1 MALKDPTKANA
12 ADAPNTARQIP
23 CCPDL
28 ITDDHC
34 DVFQYKRI
42 LNYPVTLPAGN
53 VPSQQLTVE
62 VILHF
67 KFTRCTLGLT
77 LGDPAYSTTLLPGEK
92 VKLQSTDRKSRFTFD
107 SESKLST
114 RSEQI
119 SEEQYY
125 MTAFQNYVA
134 DGANS
139 QSGSALS
146 SDSSN
151 WNFHG
156 DAHGS
161 VGIGLF
167 GGSADAS
174 TNANGSHN
182 SKSVSD
188 YLNEQKSHAQGASSQ
203 SVGETQKAHSISIG
217 EVSTRTHVQ
226 GESEDQFES
235 SSREFSN
242 PNHCHAI
249 TFIFYRLNKKQKIT
263 YELDEIERRVLD
275 PAAPVRRPNY
285 TPLIKSAVG
294 VVPQDLTATS
304 QVFTNKELLVAGTQ
318 QGGGNTAGQFNLAG
332 ASFLQGFNQFQLAT
346 PISVDIRNA
355 ALKVVDAQLLA
366 EGLVDEQG
374 NTSDAIKKQIFFESD
389 FSLPTSGVIVKGCLD
404 DCDICEPKVHERLQL
419 ENALLKKQIDL
430 LEKSQEYRCCPSAP
444 VVTNV

>member
-1 MALKDPTKANA
+1 MPKENSKTKTTGNA
-12 ADAPNTARQIP
+12 ASNGVAIP

-28 ITDDHC
+28 IKDNHC

-42 LNYPVTLPAGN
+42 LNYPVTLPAAAN
-53 VPSQQLTVE
+53 LPSQQLTVE
-62 VILHF
+62 VVLHF

-92 VKLQSTDRKSRFTFD
+92 VRLQSTDRKSRFTLD
-107 SESKLST
+107 SETQIST

-125 MTAFQNYVA
+125 MTALQNYVT

-139 QSGSALS
+139 QSGSASS
-146 SDSSN
+146 SDSGN

-188 YLNEQKSHAQGASSQ
+188 YLNEQRSHAQGSATQ

-217 EVSTRTHVQ
+217 EVSSRTHIAT
-226 GESEDQFES
+226 ESEDQYEA

-249 TFIFYRLNKKQKIT
+249 TFLFYRLNKKQKVT
-263 YELDEIERRVLD
+263 YELVEIERRVLD
-275 PAAPVRRPNY
+275 PVAPVRRPLY
-285 TPLIKSAVG
+285 VPTLKSAVS
-294 VVPQDLTATS
+294 VVPQEMPATS
-304 QVFTNKELLVAGTQ
+304 KVFTSAELLVAGTNLTRNAFGVNQ
-318 QGGGNTAGQFNLAG
+318 ASSQFQAASQFQTASPISAAVRNTALAE
-332 ASFLQGFNQFQLAT
+332 
-346 PISVDIRNA
+346 VD
-355 ALKVVDAQLLA
+355 KQLLT
-366 EGLVDEQG
+366 EGLIDNNG
-374 NTSDAIKKQIFFESD
+374 KASTAIKNKINFVQE
-389 FSLPTSGVIVKGCLD
+389 FSLPTSGIIVKGCLD
-404 DCDICEPKVHERLQL
+404 DCDICEPEVKENLQL
-419 ENALLKKQIDL
+419 QNDLLRKQIQL
-430 LEKSQEYRCCPSAP
+430 LEKSQEYRCCPPAP

>member
-1 MALKDPTKANA
+1 MPPKDNSKTKTDKAANGGMA
-12 ADAPNTARQIP
+12 IP

-28 ITDDHC
+28 IKDDHC

-42 LNYPVTLPAGN
+42 LNYPVSLLAAANT
-53 VPSQQLTVE
+53 PSQQLTVE
-62 VILHF
+62 VVLHF

-92 VKLQSTDRKSRFTFD
+92 VRLQTTDRKSRFTFD
-107 SESKLST
+107 SETKIST

-125 MTAFQNYVA
+125 MTALQNYVT

-139 QSGSALS
+139 QSGNASS
-146 SDSSN
+146 SDSGN

-188 YLNEQKSHAQGASSQ
+188 YLNEQKSHAQGSATQ
-203 SVGETQKAHSISIG
+203 SVGETQKAHSVSIG
-217 EVSTRTHVQ
+217 EVSSRTHIA
-226 GESEDQFES
+226 GESEDQFEA

-249 TFIFYRLNKKQKIT
+249 TFLFYRLNKKQKIT
-263 YELDEIERRVLD
+263 YELVEIERRVLD
-275 PAAPVRRPNY
+275 PVAPVRRPLY
-285 TPLIKSAVG
+285 LPALKSAVA
-294 VVPQDLTATS
+294 VVPQDVAATSKIFTNTELLTA
-304 QVFTNKELLVAGTQ
+304 GTR
-318 QGGGNTAGQFNLAG
+318 LAG
-332 ASFLQGFNQFQLAT
+332 NAFGINQSAAQFQPAAQFQTAT
-346 PISVDIRNA
+346 PISAAIRNA
-355 ALKVVDAQLLA
+355 ALAEVNKQLLT
-366 EGLVDEQG
+366 EGLVDVNGKTSSTIKNQIYFEQ
-374 NTSDAIKKQIFFESD
+374 E
-389 FSLPTSGVIVKGCLD
+389 FSLPTSGIIVKGCLD
-404 DCDICEPKVHERLQL
+404 DCCVCEPEVKENLQL
-419 ENALLKKQIDL
+419 QNDLLRKQIQL
-430 LEKSQEYRCCPSAP
+430 LEKSQEYRCCPPAP
-444 VVTNV
+444 VVTD